1 MDKYIHIHKQLWQTK
16 ENNMN
21 VKEIKDLK
29 LYQELQN
36 FDIKDFH
43 PNFEQLNKI
52 TEDLQLICAICNDWT
67 QSKTTDTPWDI
78 TKGSEHNKELGNICR
93 NTSIA
98 GQWVMIQLMKDI
110 HANSI
115 QEGYKNTLANHS
127 TMSPQLWRQIENLTK
142 TVVAE
147 GVASF
152 TYTRDEVLYS
162 SAYKDKKIGAGPCWQ
177 IGNEFAEVMG
187 VKVPHPDKG
196 KMNSRLVTKRGSY
209 V

>member
-1 MDKYIHIHKQLWQTK
+1 MISDLTKFQAVMNLDLETVVLNAALDTKVKQ
-16 ENNMN
+16 
-21 VKEIKDLK
+21 
-29 LYQELQN
+29 
-36 FDIKDFH
+36 DIQKI
-43 PNFEQLNKI
+43 LNI
-52 TEDLQLICAICNDWT
+52 ANDWT

-152 TYTRDEVLYS
+152 TYTLDKALYS